1 MLNTNIHLINKTP
14 YSAIKNEALKVIKN
28 YQDDFLKHDRKIL
41 QKRDCKECI
50 LIVHSNGSYLL
61 TINDLYQALETYKND
76 LYGSTG
82 YLFGSVKNSELV
94 HKRYEAQI
102 ITIEHAQKEH
112 KTAKMFFYNCNTW
125 KEISSETALYTVT
138 GFYARVSQQQKEAA

>member
-50 LIVHSNGSYLL
+50 LIVHKNGSYLL
-61 TINDLYQALETYKND
+61 TIERLEQALKVYQD
-76 LYGSTG
+76 DFYGSTG

-94 HKRYEAQI
+94 YKCHEAQI
-102 ITIEHAQKEH
+102 ITIEHVKQEH
-112 KTAKMFFYNCNTW
+112 KNAKLFFYNQTAW
-125 KEISSETALYTVT
+125 KEINHETALNTVN
-138 GFYARVSQQQKEAA
+138 GFYSRVSQQQKAA